1 MEAILGAATRKEDIV
16 MVGEVV
22 RWRVEMGG
30 DGIGMESVVGWMKV
44 VWSRSSVTGK
54 VEGQDSLGEF
64 SWTGPL
70 KGRIEGR
77 EVGARRLVWS
87 PPMTGERACPAPY
100 PRTVALSDPP
110 ISGTGQG
117 MFAIGG
123 ITRRT
128 PCPNAACFPSSSIK
142 ASIGHLLDVGLNLVD
157 GTTERT
163 RWRNVLVHWL
173 RDLVDGYGNV
183 EVVCV
188 SCRHDLTSMRQI
200 PSGFARSSVIP
211 SHSRSCSQ
219 TDMSP
224 DNLRLG
230 MYLSRTLKMSSDA
243 F

>member
-30 DGIGMESVVGWMKV
+30 YGIGMESVVGWMKV

-110 ISGTGQG
+110 MSGTGQG

-123 ITRRT
+123 ITRRK
-128 PCPNAACFPSSSIK
+128 PRPNAACFPSSSIN
-142 ASIGHLLDVGLNLVD
+142 ASIGHLF
-157 GTTERT
+157 RC
-163 RWRNVLVHWL
+163 WL
-173 RDLVDGYGNV
+173 
-183 EVVCV
+183 E
-188 SCRHDLTSMRQI
+188 SC
-200 PSGFARSSVIP
+200 
-211 SHSRSCSQ
+211 
-219 TDMSP
+219 
-224 DNLRLG
+224 
-230 MYLSRTLKMSSDA
+230 
-243 F
+243 